1 MKQLSR
7 VLSIALVLLKGS
19 GRTKATFVYNVL
31 YPMIYFLLFFVV
43 YGSEAPPTRLFVGLV
58 TAVVVAGGLYSLSIQ
73 LVFMREIGMLR
84 TFYGAPIR
92 AWHMLLGQMLNVFV
106 IIMCVLLVQGVLAVV
121 YFGLALPA
129 EPLLALG
136 EVSLAIFL
144 MSAIGVLVSCMVG
157 SIQASQT
164 ITRILFYL
172 MLGVSGAVFPL
183 RIANPWLGFLVQWSP
198 SRVIYRAL
206 DGSFGTTVDAM
217 AELRLAATML
227 VMAGTCFVVAAWL
240 FKWDRAQ
247 PFRAGFG
254 GMQGARGAMPASAE
268 RSGA

>member
-1 MKQLSR
+1 MQQLRR

-43 YGSEAPPTRLFVGLV
+43 YGSEAPPARLFVGLV

-106 IIMCVLLVQGVLAVV
+106 IIMCVLVVQGVLADV
-121 YFGLALPA
+121 YVGLVPPA
-129 EPLLALG
+129 APLVAFG
-136 EVSLAIFL
+136 EVSLSIFL

-183 RIANPWLGFLVQWSP
+183 RIANPWLRFAVEWSP

-206 DGSFGTTVDAM
+206 DGSFGPAVDA
-217 AELRLAATML
+217 ALQLRLAAVMF
-227 VMAGTCFVVAAWL
+227 VMAGIAFAIAAWS

-247 PFRAGFG
+247 PFRTGFA
-254 GMQGARGAMPASAE
+254 GMQGARGPVPAPGDRSA
-268 RSGA
+268 A